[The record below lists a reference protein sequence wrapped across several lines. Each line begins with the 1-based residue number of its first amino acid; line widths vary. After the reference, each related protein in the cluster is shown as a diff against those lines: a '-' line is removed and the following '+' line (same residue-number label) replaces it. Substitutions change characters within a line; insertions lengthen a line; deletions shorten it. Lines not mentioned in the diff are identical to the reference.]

1 MNSVKEIDIENR
13 RYYFFDD
20 MINIKNLDLN
30 KIKLDEKSYKNILI
44 YHIRYVTV
52 KGISYATTS
61 NVNPL
66 YLIINEINVYIEESN
81 GNRYLTLVPTDESK
95 EILKKYEEL

>member
-30 KIKLDEKSYKNILI
+30 KIKLHEKSYKNILI

-52 KGISYATTS
+52 KGFSYATTS

-95 EILKKYEEL
+95 ETLKKYEEL